1 MSLLSELF
9 EKLRENPFNHEAQ
22 EALESIYK
30 SMTLEQLIREY
41 NLYWDEVNYH
51 FRTLHILTMC
61 IENYFE
67 RANNQVCLYE
77 SRTEFINAYNIHMR
91 QIHVLDELIKQRK
104 IK

>member
-9 EKLRENPFNHEAQ
+9 EKLCKNPFNHETQ

-41 NLYWDEVNYH
+41 NDLWDEVDHH
-51 FRTLHILTMC
+51 FHPLHILTMC

-67 RANNQVCLYE
+67 RSNQFSFYQ
-77 SRTEFINAYNIHMR
+77 SRTEFINAWNTHMR
-91 QIHVLDELIKQRK
+91 QIYVLEKLIKQRK
-104 IK
+104 LK